1 MSDKASDHAAAT
13 PEPEN
18 PNLRQALDQVR
29 RALRGLRFGEVC
41 VTVQDG
47 FVVQIE
53 RTERKRLD
61 RPARRQAEGL
71 AL

>member
-1 MSDKASDHAAAT
+1 MSDKAGEHAAAR
-13 PEPEN
+13 PDAEN
-18 PNLRQALDQVR
+18 PNIRQALDQVHQ
-29 RALRGLRFGEVC
+29 ALRGLRFGEVC

-61 RPARRQAEGL
+61 RPARGHGDKPKE
-71 AL
+71 